1 MFLGLFMA
9 IFGLYLIK
17 DKWLSTI
24 GVILFILGAVI
35 FILSFVDLIFD
46 CLTPSGINRIE
57 MDVNKLERANILA
70 KSLIPKVDELLNMSS
85 HSRNIA
91 HSIYGLSEC
100 DEEFKTK
107 FKQLLNE
114 TKQRFQKEFDE
125 L

>member
-1 MFLGLFMA
+1 
-9 IFGLYLIK
+9 
-17 DKWLSTI
+17 
-24 GVILFILGAVI
+24 
-35 FILSFVDLIFD
+35 
-46 CLTPSGINRIE
+46 
-57 MDVNKLERANILA
+57 MDINKLERANILA

-85 HSRNIA
+85 KSNNGRLA
-91 HSIYGLSEC
+91 DAVWGLSEC